1 MLRGGGGSYPKDLH
15 VLVDLGF
22 QEGHVLIPLCV
33 PVNTTMVPTSEQPQL
48 APKAALL
55 LHRRTRDH

>member
-33 PVNTTMVPTSEQPQL
+33 PVNND
-48 APKAALL
+48 AHK
-55 LHRRTRDH
+55 